1 MALGNGEDK
10 MRRMFFSTVAGDIV
24 HFVAAVFAMFTIG
37 TPVLA
42 GSGTP
47 NHPPTPIDD
56 SQLQVLTMKFGGAQ
70 VLPTTRT
77 IPHWAGSTLDPHN
90 GITYGYNIVG
100 ADPKSCLVQNCS
112 ITIEVDIVPLTF
124 NVDGMTFSGSD
135 VLAAAL
141 DSPQF
146 TLNDYGS
153 TPFAT
158 TGPFGVSPRGP
169 GGVLSQSDAG
179 LPLQL
184 QDAIMRA
191 QFNQTGAYSSY
202 HLKLHPNVLPPVTI
216 DVPDIHGILFVSDR
230 GVVFPAVDTRFLG
243 AQLQNLLTTADPT
256 HLTLYLSDDLAGFFR
271 RGNAVFCCLLGFHA
285 VTAAGINDL
294 GSGHSGGNAPVHTF
308 AWVTWLSPGIYA
320 GPNGTRFWNFQDMN
334 TLSHEIAEWAND
346 PFGSNFVEPWFA
358 PGFGCSPFLETG
370 DAVNTVGFAVGTNTF
385 RQGPNPDGT
394 QSADGFYHPQDEVFI
409 PWFMRVAPN

>member
-1 MALGNGEDK
+1 
-10 MRRMFFSTVAGDIV
+10 
-24 HFVAAVFAMFTIG
+24 
-37 TPVLA
+37 
-42 GSGTP
+42 
-47 NHPPTPIDD
+47 
-56 SQLQVLTMKFGGAQ
+56 MKLGGAQ

-77 IPHWAGSTLDPHN
+77 IPHWWGSTLNPHN

-112 ITIEVDIVPLTF
+112 TTIEVDIVPVIV

-146 TLNDYGS
+146 ALNDYGS

-158 TGPFGVSPRGP
+158 IGPFGVSPRGP

-191 QFNQTGAYSSY
+191 QFNQTGPYSSY

-216 DVPDIHGILFVSDR
+216 DVPDNQGVLLVSGR
-230 GVVFPAVDTRFLG
+230 GVVFPAVDANWWG
-243 AQLQNLLTTADPT
+243 ARLQQLLTTADPT
-256 HLTLYLSDDLAGFFR
+256 HLTLYLADDVAGFFR
-271 RGNAVFCCLLGFHA
+271 QGKSFSCCLLGFHG
-285 VTAAGINDL
+285 VMAAGVDFI
-294 GSGHSGGNAPVHTF
+294 GSGHSRGNAPVHTF
-308 AWVTWLSPGIYA
+308 AWASWLSPGIYA
-320 GPNGTRFWNFQDMN
+320 RPNGGRFWTVQDMV
-334 TLSHEIAEWAND
+334 TVAHEIAEWADD
-346 PFGSNFVEPWFA
+346 PFDTNFVEPWSA

-370 DAVNTVGFAVGTNTF
+370 DAVNTVGFAVGTNAF
-385 RQGPNPDGT
+385 RQGPNPNGT
-394 QSADGFYHPQDEVFI
+394 QSADGYYHPQDEIFI
-409 PWFMRVAPN
+409 PWFMRVAPNLMTEPTQTPSPNVGRYTFMGNLNPFGFNQPAPGCPSN